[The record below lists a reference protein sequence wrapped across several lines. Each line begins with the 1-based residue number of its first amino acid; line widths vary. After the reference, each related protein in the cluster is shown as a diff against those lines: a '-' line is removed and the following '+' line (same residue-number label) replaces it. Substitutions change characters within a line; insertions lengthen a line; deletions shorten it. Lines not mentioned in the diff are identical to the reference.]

1 MRNLFRSLRVSYLVL
16 IIAMMLIELDIV
28 EAWQFVPCFMVI
40 GLTGDVITECMEAD
54 KKKSNKGVR

>member
-28 EAWQFVPCFMVI
+28 EAWQFVPWFVVV
-40 GLTGDVITECMEAD
+40 GLAGDVITECMESD
-54 KKKSNKGVR
+54 KKKASKGVR